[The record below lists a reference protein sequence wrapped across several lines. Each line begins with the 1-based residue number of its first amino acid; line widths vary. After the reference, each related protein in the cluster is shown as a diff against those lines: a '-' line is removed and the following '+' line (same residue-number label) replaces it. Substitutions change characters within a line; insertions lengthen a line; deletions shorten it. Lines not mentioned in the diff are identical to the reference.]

1 MDEVIEN
8 KQVILG
14 NTKYEY
20 TKTKDNREILRKTEI
35 VGKNEI
41 NIILKDVSQG
51 DSMDIE
57 NYIIDVLSDL
67 YIKNNINNLMKN

>member
-51 DSMDIE
+51 NSMDIE